1 MHHIALYLMLCII
14 LFLAHICSY
23 TLEHVEPE
31 SEIQAKQVQKEYG
44 SSKRQVQGY

>member
-1 MHHIALYLMLCII
+1 
-14 LFLAHICSY
+14 LAHICSY